1 MKKAHATLTQMNT
14 LDARIERASSPELET
29 LMQELTFPGVLNPY
43 KFGLP
48 LMLSMIAALFSFSL
62 PQVAIWHGIFHAAGW
77 PEYAV
82 FAGIVP
88 CILIFCILLFA
99 SGSLTARGYSLALK
113 SYLLLLYGIAIVA
126 ACYLM
131 LSVIKTLTGQYDGV
145 VFLIT
150 GVLSAG
156 FSAISLASLNG
167 PRFARAV
174 SSFMHNRAWRA
185 AEAVRFRSNVTQHR
199 PPARRG
205 RK

>member
-1 MKKAHATLTQMNT
+1 MKKISTILIRMKT
-14 LDARIERASSPELET
+14 LDVRVNRASEPELET

-48 LMLSMIAALFSFSL
+48 LMLSMVAALFSFSL
-62 PQVAIWHGIFHAAGW
+62 PQVAIWHEIFRAAGW

-113 SYLLLLYGIAIVA
+113 SYLLLLYGTAIVA
-126 ACYLM
+126 ACYLI
-131 LSVIKTLTGQYDGV
+131 LTVIKTLTGQYDGI

-156 FSAISLASLNG
+156 FSAISLASLNSD
-167 PRFARAV
+167 RFSQAV
-174 SSFMHNRAWRA
+174 SGFMHNRAWRKA
-185 AEAVRFRSNVTQHR
+185 WVL
-199 PPARRG
+199 RR
-205 RK
+205 KSSHSAH